1 MSLRHFGLYTR
12 FFLLFTVTT
21 ILLVAFVILGVFA
34 LSEEDA
40 KDIVLER
47 HVQLFDIMTNVASAP
62 IDIEKLKAEAKKNR
76 VHIQINTPNKSWKT
90 SRTLPH
96 QDELLPSAVALGS
109 LYFTRHNTKYYLIAQ
124 HNQAWIIV
132 TSQIAN
138 LIVYPTWLVWWP
150 WFAVTLVVFIS
161 YRLLAG
167 QLKPVK
173 DAIYSAQQI
182 GEGNF
187 KYKIAR
193 HPKNDLAELTQ
204 GLDKMAEQLQ
214 QLFTAKDDLLLAVSH
229 ELRSPMA
236 RMKVSFALLE
246 QNDIVRR
253 LDNDINQMDLIIS
266 QLLESARLQ
275 QSDKALHIE
284 TFFLPS
290 FIDETLEEHEH
301 SDRLL
306 MTNDIPDIAI
316 DMDNG
321 RIKFVI
327 RNLINNALV
336 HSGDKGKIRIE
347 FSKDSTQTH
356 IAIKDQGR
364 GIPEKYL
371 VDIFEPFTSAS
382 AIDNR
387 NQKGLGLGLY
397 LCKRIAVAHGGD
409 LTVISE
415 AGKGST
421 FTLHLPFCH

>member
-21 ILLVAFVILGVFA
+21 ILLVVFVILGFFA

-76 VHIQINTPNKSWKT
+76 VHIQINTPQKSWKT

-109 LYFTRHNTKYYLIAQ
+109 LYFTRHKTKYYIIAQ

-138 LIVYPTWLVWWP
+138 LIVYPKWLVWWP
-150 WFAVTLVVFIS
+150 WFAVALVVFIS

-187 KYKIAR
+187 NYKIAR

-204 GLDKMAEQLQ
+204 GLDKMADQLQ
-214 QLFTAKDDLLLAVSH
+214 KLFTAKDDLLLAVSH

-253 LDNDINQMDLIIS
+253 LDNDVNQMDLIIS

-284 TFFLPS
+284 TYFLPS
-290 FIDETLEEHEH
+290 FIDETLEEYEH

-356 IAIKDQGR
+356 IAIKDRGR

-371 VDIFEPFTSAS
+371 ADIFEPFSSAS

-421 FTLHLPFCH
+421 FTLHLPFCN